1 MSAVPASPTTAPPG
15 RPIVLL
21 FSQFDPTGATGA
33 LADALTCA
41 SMGCHAVSALTLLA
55 VQDSARL
62 GSLQPCDGESIEDQ
76 ARGLLQDMPVAAIK
90 VGAIVSADQVQAIAE
105 ILADYPDLPV
115 VFDPWMPADLNG
127 AGEAEWLVAARE
139 LLLPQT
145 SVLMVTPTQAHRLL
159 TAGGDDE
166 DAPVPSPA
174 ECARRLL
181 GLGAQHVLI
190 AGAEVWSERFVN
202 RLYNEDGTVQNESID
217 RVGLPFRGAGE
228 TLSAAIAALL
238 AQNLAIDDAVRE
250 ANDYLGQALAAG
262 FRAGM
267 GDAMPD
273 RMFWAVEED
282 DGEDAGEDADEGDA
296 ESDENDPER

>member
-1 MSAVPASPTTAPPG
+1 MSSVPTLPTTAPPA

-62 GSLQPCDGESIEDQ
+62 GDLSPCDGDSIEDQ
-76 ARGLLQDMPVAAIK
+76 ARALLQDMPVAAIK
-90 VGAIVSADQVQAIAE
+90 VGAIVSAEQVQTIAE

-115 VFDPWMPADLNG
+115 VFDPWLPADLNG
-127 AGEAEWLVAARE
+127 AGQSEWLVAARE

-145 SVLMVTPTQAHRLL
+145 NVLTVTPTQAQRLL
-159 TAGGDDE
+159 TAGAEDE
-166 DAPVPSPA
+166 DEPAPSTA
-174 ECARRLL
+174 ECARRLIA
-181 GLGAQHVLI
+181 LGAQHVLI
-190 AGAEVWSERFVN
+190 AGAEVWTERFVN

-217 RVGLPFRGAGE
+217 RIGLPFRGAGD

-238 AQNLAIDDAVRE
+238 AQNLPIDDAVRE

-273 RMFWAVEED
+273 RMFWASED
-282 DGEDAGEDADEGDA
+282 DEGEADE
-296 ESDENDPER
+296 ESDEV